1 MFKFKRVISIL
12 LTLILLIGIIP
23 VSSNVLA
30 DEITDTSTQT
40 GVVNEAN
47 ITVVQNNEKTLEIQS
62 EVSTD
67 GISDGTNDDVTNAA
81 IDNVI
86 DGSNDDKTNT
96 VTDSV
101 TDGASDG
108 ATDVTN
114 DGHAIVSLSMDKDT
128 REFTVKSVE
137 TDSEGNQVEKEY
149 KVDVQ
154 QATENGI
161 IATFTD
167 TNTGEKYEINT
178 NELHAS
184 FAFLIPI
191 AIVVGEALLEHLIAM
206 GLAAVI
212 AGVTYT
218 AASSIAD
225 KLRKKQYDH
234 YPAYINRKKDIVMIG
249 NQPLTLEEAA
259 SRLKGKDPYNDVW
272 STDSVK
278 AFKVAAKAGNGK
290 LPIHDDPHEC
300 KDGYLPHWHIYNR
313 SGGHSF
319 Y

>member
-1 MFKFKRVISIL
+1 MFKFKRVISIP

-40 GVVNEAN
+40 GVVNEEN

-67 GISDGTNDDVTNAA
+67 

-86 DGSNDDKTNT
+86 EGT
-96 VTDSV
+96 
-101 TDGASDG
+101 SDV
-108 ATDVTN
+108 ATDATD
-114 DGHAIVSLSMDKDT
+114 DGHATVSLSMDKDT

-154 QATENGI
+154 QATEYGI
-161 IATFTD
+161 VATFTD
-167 TNTGEKYEINT
+167 MNTGEKYEINT

-191 AIVVGEALLEHLIAM
+191 AVVVGEALLEHLIAL
-206 GLAAVI
+206 GLAFVI

-218 AASSIAD
+218 LASEIVPT
-225 KLRKKQYDH
+225 LRNKNYDH
-234 YPAYINRKKDIVMIG
+234 YAAYLKTKEGVYIG
-249 NQPLTLEEAA
+249 NPISLSEAI
-259 SRLKGKDPYNDVW
+259 SRLNGKDFETNNVW
-272 STDSVK
+272 SKTSGLAK
-278 AFKVAAKAGNGK
+278 KVAKEAGGGRE
-290 LPIHDDPHEC
+290 PVFDSPHGSYP
-300 KDGYLPHWHIYNR
+300 KFLPHFHKWNR

-319 Y
+319 YSY

>member
-12 LTLILLIGIIP
+12 LTLILLIGII
-23 VSSNVLA
+23 SANSNVLA

-40 GVVNEAN
+40 GVVNEEN

-67 GISDGTNDDVTNAA
+67 

-86 DGSNDDKTNT
+86 EGT
-96 VTDSV
+96 
-101 TDGASDG
+101 SDG

-154 QATENGI
+154 QATEHGI
-161 IATFTD
+161 VATFTD
-167 TNTGEKYEINT
+167 MNTGEKYEINT

-191 AIVVGEALLEHLIAM
+191 AVVVGEALLEHLIAM
-206 GLAAVI
+206 GLAFVI

-218 AASSIAD
+218 LASEIVPT
-225 KLRKKQYDH
+225 LRNKNYDH
-234 YPAYINRKKDIVMIG
+234 YAAYLKTKEGVYIG
-249 NQPLTLEEAA
+249 NPISLSEAI
-259 SRLKGKDPYNDVW
+259 SRLNGKDFETNNVW
-272 STDSVK
+272 SKTSGLAK
-278 AFKVAAKAGNGK
+278 KVAKEAGGGRE
-290 LPIHDDPHEC
+290 PVFDSPHGSYP
-300 KDGYLPHWHIYNR
+300 KFLPHFHKWNR

-319 Y
+319 YSY